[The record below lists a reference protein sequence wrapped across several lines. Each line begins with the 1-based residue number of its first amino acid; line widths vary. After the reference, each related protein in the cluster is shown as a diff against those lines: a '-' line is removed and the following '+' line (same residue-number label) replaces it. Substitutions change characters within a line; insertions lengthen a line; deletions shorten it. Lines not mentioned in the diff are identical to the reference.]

1 MKKTTMLLTMLLIAA
16 VTFAKDIKTVVV
28 TTMPQMHCESCET
41 KIKGN
46 LRFEKGIKSV
56 ETNIDDQAVTI
67 QYDADKTNEEAIMKA
82 FGKFGYQASKKEAA
96 QKECEKKECNGK
108 HECSEK
114 KECNGKHECSEKKEC
129 DGKHECSEKKE
140 CDKNAD
146 CDKKA
151 CGEKKECCGKCQKAE
166 GEAKADCCKD
176 KKECGKHE
184 CAEKKECNGKQ
195 ECAGKCEKKCEGADK
210 KCEGKCEKH

>member
-28 TTMPQMHCESCET
+28 TTLPQMHCESCET

-82 FGKFGYQASKKEAA
+82 FGKFGYQASKKEAS
-96 QKECEKKECNGK
+96 Q
-108 HECSEK
+108 
-114 KECNGKHECSEKKEC
+114 
-129 DGKHECSEKKE
+129 KE
-140 CDKNAD
+140 CDKKECAQKKECAGEMKGCAGHKECGEKKACGEKKD
-146 CDKKA
+146 CCKDKKECAGEMKECAGHKECGEKKA
-151 CGEKKECCGKCQKAE
+151 CGEKKECCGKCQHKAE
-166 GEAKADCCKD
+166 GAAKADCCKD
-176 KKECGKHE
+176 KKEC
-184 CAEKKECNGKQ
+184 AEKKQ
-195 ECAGKCEKKCEGADK
+195 
-210 KCEGKCEKH
+210 